1 MHSDDKRFKRVL
13 SKGENEIDEYFAE
26 LKSEALNT
34 GHVSQPVQ
42 GKIGLSDIEE
52 IRRLIASVARLREIV
67 SGKPAISLHANQ
79 KHNSVKS
86 LTGFTGEDWSVYCF
100 RSYSPTSSAI

>member
-26 LKSEALNT
+26 LKSALNA
-34 GHVSQPVQ
+34 GHVSQPDQ

-52 IRRLIASVARLREIV
+52 TRRLIAYVARLR
-67 SGKPAISLHANQ
+67 
-79 KHNSVKS
+79 
-86 LTGFTGEDWSVYCF
+86 
-100 RSYSPTSSAI
+100 

>member
-1 MHSDDKRFKRVL
+1 MHSDDKRFKRVV
-13 SKGENEIDEYFAE
+13 SEGENEIDEYFAE

-52 IRRLIASVARLREIV
+52 TRRLIANVARLR
-67 SGKPAISLHANQ
+67 
-79 KHNSVKS
+79 
-86 LTGFTGEDWSVYCF
+86 
-100 RSYSPTSSAI
+100 